1 MPPAN
6 RPSRPR
12 SPARVG
18 NKSVKPLSLLVGI
31 CIIAYAAWTQ
41 LNSPGTTTMPGGAS
55 GGGGGGTSSNTTT
68 AAPTTQPKTV
78 AEEPAPRATPES
90 PLADRPSPS
99 PSTPKATNTTSTP
112 ASSNTTASGARPAT
126 IRLAAWNI
134 EWLGL
139 PQERSGF
146 ARGVAQKP
154 AELAEYI
161 ATSGSALIAL
171 QEIIGEGSPPR
182 SKDLDAVATALNSRD
197 PGPWLYILFPGRGGR
212 EDQLT
217 GILWN
222 SRRVTALASNG
233 KPFDLGKDTPVR
245 VALTKSGERPPRS
258 SQGSALWNRPP
269 HAMKFSAGP
278 GASDFVVI
286 SVHMKAD
293 FEGTFAVH
301 RREEAQILADALPQL
316 MKTFADRDILL
327 AGDTNITAAGEP
339 AIQVF
344 TAAGFA
350 DLNAANLQTHWRGGF
365 TDRVLAPADQPEFAT
380 RSFKVWSD
388 AFLKPRTMDNGD
400 FKRNYSDHFL
410 VFTDIKITDDDD

>member
-31 CIIAYAAWTQ
+31 CIIAYAGWMQ
-41 LNSPGTTTMPGGAS
+41 LKNPATSTTTPGGSA
-55 GGGGGGTSSNTTT
+55 GGGTNSNTTPAAPSAQPKPAAQNPAPRT
-68 AAPTTQPKTV
+68 TSETPATDRTPPAPTTAKST
-78 AEEPAPRATPES
+78 TTS
-90 PLADRPSPS
+90 P
-99 PSTPKATNTTSTP
+99 PSTTT
-112 ASSNTTASGARPAT
+112 ARPASL
-126 IRLAAWNI
+126 RLAAWNI

-161 ATSGSALIAL
+161 ATSGSALLAL
-171 QEIIGEGSPPR
+171 QEIIAQGSPPR
-182 SKDLDAVATALNSRD
+182 SNDLDAVATALNARD
-197 PGPWLYILFPGRGGR
+197 PGPWLYILFPGRGGP

-222 SRRVTALASNG
+222 SRRVTALAPNG
-233 KPFDLGKDTPVR
+233 KPFDLAKESPVR
-245 VALTKSGERPPRS
+245 VALTKSGERLPRS

-269 HAMKFSAGP
+269 HAMKFTAGP

-293 FEGTFAVH
+293 FEGTFAAH
-301 RREEAQILADALPQL
+301 RREEAQILADALPQV

-327 AGDTNITAAGEP
+327 AGDTNVTAAAEP

-344 TAAGFA
+344 TTAGFA

-365 TDRVLAPADQPEFAT
+365 TDRVLAPADQPEFAA

-388 AFLKPRTMDNGD
+388 AFLKPRNMDNGD
-400 FKRNYSDHFL
+400 FKRSYSDHFL
-410 VFTDIKITDDDD
+410 VFTDIKITNDDD